1 MQQSTANWISFPKW
15 ITTRSSNASSSA
27 VNLTPLPKQP
37 LISIVT
43 PSYNQA
49 KYIEQTIRSVLEQDY
64 PRVEYLVVDGKSTD
78 DSVEI
83 IKNYASRGGVTPP
96 LPSNNRQHTLTGT
109 RAVGLQSRGID
120 WWVSEKDSGQGEA
133 INKGLARAKGEIIA
147 WLNSDDYYLL
157 DTLTSVARV
166 FEENPDVVMVY
177 GDMLAVDA
185 NGQTINTLK
194 YKQLSL
200 QDLLCFQIIG
210 QPSVFFRREV
220 FEKIG
225 GLDTTFHF
233 LLDHHLWIRIAQHG
247 KILHVPQIWSAARY
261 HAEAKNRAKA
271 AEFGQEAFRIL
282 AWAKSQA
289 GLVEAV
295 SGVERRARASA
306 NRVDARY
313 LLDGGR
319 PASALAAWMR
329 ALFIHPP
336 TALARLNIFASAI
349 LNILGLNKLRLMYLE
364 SRSKQFKDD
373 N

>member
-1 MQQSTANWISFPKW
+1 M
-15 ITTRSSNASSSA
+15 
-27 VNLTPLPKQP
+27 
-37 LISIVT
+37 T

-49 KYIEQTIRSVLEQDY
+49 KYIEQTLRSVLEQDY
-64 PRVEYLVVDGKSTD
+64 PRVEYLVVDGQSTD
-78 DSVEI
+78 GSVELI
-83 IKNYASRGGVTPP
+83 RKYAD
-96 LPSNNRQHTLTGT
+96 TL
-109 RAVGLQSRGID
+109 A

-133 INKGLARAKGEIIA
+133 INKGLARTKGEIIA
-147 WLNSDDYYLL
+147 WLNSDDYYLSG
-157 DTLTSVARV
+157 TLSTVAKI

-177 GDMLAVDA
+177 GDMLAVDEQ
-185 NGQTINTLK
+185 GRTINTLK
-194 YKQLSL
+194 YRQLSL

-210 QPSVFFRREV
+210 QPSVFFRREAY
-220 FEKIG
+220 EKAG
-225 GLDTTFHF
+225 GLDVTFHF
-233 LLDHHLWIRIAQHG
+233 LLDHHLWIRIAQAG

-289 GLVEAV
+289 GLAEVV

-319 PASALAAWMR
+319 PASALMAWLR

-336 TALARLNIFASAI
+336 TALARLNIFVSAI
-349 LNILGLNKLRLMYLE
+349 LNLLGLNILREAILQRRQRAVL
-364 SRSKQFKDD
+364 RIK
-373 N
+373 

>member
-1 MQQSTANWISFPKW
+1 VK
-15 ITTRSSNASSSA
+15 
-27 VNLTPLPKQP
+27 LTPLPTQP

-49 KYIEQTIRSVLEQDY
+49 KYLEQTLCSVLEQGY
-64 PRVEYLVVDGKSTD
+64 PHIEYLVVDGRSTD
-78 DSVEI
+78 GSVELI
-83 IKNYASRGGVTPP
+83 EKYADK
-96 LPSNNRQHTLTGT
+96 L
-109 RAVGLQSRGID
+109 A
-120 WWVSEKDSGQGEA
+120 WWVSEKDLGQGDA
-133 INKGLARAKGEIIA
+133 INKGLVRAKGDIIA
-147 WLNSDDYYLL
+147 WLNSDDYYLPG
-157 DTLTSVARV
+157 TIAAIAKA
-166 FEENPDVVMVY
+166 FEDNPDAVMVY

-185 NGQTINTLK
+185 QGQTINTLK

-200 QDLLCFQIIG
+200 EDLLCFQIIG

-220 FEKIG
+220 LIETG

-282 AWAKSQA
+282 AWAKAQA
-289 GLVEAV
+289 GVAEAV
-295 SGVERRARASA
+295 SSVERRARASA

-313 LLDGGR
+313 LLDGDR
-319 PASALAAWMR
+319 PVAALMAWAR

-336 TALARLNIFASAI
+336 TAMARLNIFVSAI
-349 LNILGLNKLRLMYLE
+349 LKIFGLDQLRSIYLV
-364 SRSKQFKDD
+364 SRSKRFKDGSS
-373 N
+373 